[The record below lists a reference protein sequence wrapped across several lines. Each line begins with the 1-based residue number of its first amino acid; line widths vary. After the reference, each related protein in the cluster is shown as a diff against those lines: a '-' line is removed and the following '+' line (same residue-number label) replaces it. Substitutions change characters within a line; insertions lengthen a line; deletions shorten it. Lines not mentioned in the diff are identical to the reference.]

1 MDFFEIG
8 KTKIPC
14 KVSINKRLKS
24 RRLNVTPLGVEIEV
38 PSSHFSD
45 NDEFL
50 RKNEEWIFNKWYEL
64 GHRKIDNPW
73 PEEFTSGAKVLFLDR
88 YEMLTVKLID
98 SQEVAV
104 KHSIRGFE
112 VTAPLNLPYKFHFEE
127 VQDEFK
133 GFFKKELN
141 SIFEMVNEKCSSK
154 IGARGKILKF
164 IERKDVW
171 ALCEEDG
178 TIKLD
183 WRLVFLPK
191 YVVEYVIAHEIC
203 HLVERN
209 HSDKFWSLV
218 GSVVSDYRDSQ
229 EYIDKKV
236 NLII

>member
-1 MDFFEIG
+1 MDFFEVG

-24 RRLNVTPLGVEIEV
+24 RRLNVTPLGIEIEV

-45 NDEFL
+45 NEEFL

-73 PEEFTSGAKVLFLDR
+73 PDNFISGAKVLFHDR
-88 YEMLTVKLID
+88 YEMLNVQTEDVL
-98 SQEVAV
+98 EVNIS
-104 KHSIRGFE
+104 HSIRGFN
-112 VTAPLNLPYKFHFEE
+112 VVIPANLPQKFHYDE
-127 VQDEFK
+127 VKD
-133 GFFKKELN
+133 GFRQFYQKQLTLTFDK
-141 SIFEMVNEKCSSK
+141 INEKCLEK
-154 IGARGKILKF
+154 IGTQGRTLKF

-183 WRLVFLPK
+183 WRLAFLPK
-191 YVVEYVIAHEIC
+191 YVTEYVIAHEIC
-203 HLVERN
+203 HLIERN

-218 GSVVSDYRDSQ
+218 GSVVTDYRDSQ
-229 EYIDKKV
+229 EYIDTKV